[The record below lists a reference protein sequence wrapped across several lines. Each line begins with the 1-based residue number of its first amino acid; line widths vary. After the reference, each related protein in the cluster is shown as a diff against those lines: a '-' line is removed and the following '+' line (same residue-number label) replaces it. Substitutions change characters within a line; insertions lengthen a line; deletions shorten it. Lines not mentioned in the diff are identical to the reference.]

1 MFFRISVMAPQTRP
15 ETELANRKLLSVTTA
30 SASAGTTEYQTL
42 SPPRSAFLRQGDMA
56 ERLASVAPDSN
67 GSGRLCTGL
76 DLEQIPVNF
85 THSQRA

>member
-1 MFFRISVMAPQTRP
+1 MFFSHLSHGATNQT

-42 SPPRSAFLRQGDMA
+42 SPPRSAFLRQGDKPNGSQ
-56 ERLASVAPDSN
+56 ASLLTQN

-76 DLEQIPVNF
+76 DLDQ
-85 THSQRA
+85 